1 MNPDVAL
8 RAVLVKRT
16 GHVMGRRRLGLDAVP
31 LTPQVAGAIMAFQ
44 AQRKYHRPRQHP
56 GIGGAVRNVTGEA
69 PIHADWGVLKNK
81 RPAFVGMT
89 VDARFFVGLGLLHIS
104 RPRRVSPGGL
114 KRSVWIVAIRA
125 VHETFVDAVLEGQ
138 GKLRAH
144 VSVAAVAQIRLGL
157 GQEILGRRGAVNGM
171 AVGAHD
177 AIDGV

>member
-8 RAVLVKRT
+8 RAVLENRT
-16 GHVMGRRRLGLDAVP
+16 GHVMGHTRLGLDAVR

-56 GIGGAVRNVTGEA
+56 GIGGAVRNVAGEA
-69 PIHADWGVLKNK
+69 PIHADRGMLKYK
-81 RPAFVGMT
+81 RPAFVAMT
-89 VDARFFVGLGLLHIS
+89 VDARFFVGLGMLHIA

-125 VHETFVDAVLEGQ
+125 VHETFVNAVLEGQ

-157 GQEILGRRGAVNGM
+157 DQ
-171 AVGAHD
+171 
-177 AIDGV
+177 

>member
-8 RAVLVKRT
+8 RAVLKNRT
-16 GHVMGRRRLGLDAVP
+16 GHVMGRRRLDLDAVR

-44 AQRKYHRPRQHP
+44 AHRKYNRPRQHP
-56 GIGGAVRNVTGEA
+56 GIGGAVRNVAGEA
-69 PIHADWGVLKNK
+69 PIHTNRGMLKNK

-89 VDARFFVGLGLLHIS
+89 VDARFFVGLGLLHMA
-104 RPRRVSPGGL
+104 RPRRVSPRGL

-125 VHETFVDAVLEGQ
+125 VHETFVDAVLEGH

-157 GQEILGRRGAVNGM
+157 GQ
-171 AVGAHD
+171 
-177 AIDGV
+177 